1 MPAVLYATATEVNSI
16 LSGMD
21 PEGFAAGLAATTAEV
36 ETACYDLDAYGIN
49 GRQLANANTFK
60 IVPSALDIGQQ
71 NRLKRAVAY
80 QVAYR
85 RRLGPDFFAGA
96 EYDEVSAAGMSRK
109 GQLPKLAPAA
119 KQLLVEAGLASAVG
133 VRNTNDDGAFVT
145 VGHNPLFP
153 WLWR

>member
-1 MPAVLYATATEVNSI
+1 MPAVLYATTTEVNSI
-16 LSGMD
+16 LSALD
-21 PEGFAAGLAATTAEV
+21 PQGFAGSQAATQAEV
-36 ETACYDLDAYGIN
+36 ETACYDLDAYGIT
-49 GRQLANANTFK
+49 GRKLANADTFK
-60 IVPSALDIGQQ
+60 VLPSALDIGQQ

-80 QVAYR
+80 QVSYR

-119 KQLLVEAGLASAVG
+119 RQLLVDAGLISAAT
-133 VRNTNDDGAFVT
+133 RSNSDDGNWVT